1 MFKVSMVKASMVKA
15 SMVKASAVK
24 HRLVLPAKNKV
35 IMVWA
40 SETGKKVSLK
50 DGSKTIKKTVR
61 R

>member
-1 MFKVSMVKASMVKA
+1 MFKVSMVKASSVN
-15 SMVKASAVK
+15 
-24 HRLVLPAKNKV
+24 HRLALPAKNKV

>member
-1 MFKVSMVKASMVKA
+1 MFKVSSVN
-15 SMVKASAVK
+15 
-24 HRLVLPAKNKV
+24 HRLALPAKNKV